1 MSNIL
6 PVLTGIIACVAAYG
20 QHKKYF
26 AVDSRQ
32 ECTRVH
38 LSVDAK
44 AGNYIIQSHKG
55 PELINVFSNEQHGDG
70 LYQLQQ
76 RQIGP
81 VQKIAVEINN
91 DEEQGFTRSIS
102 RRMLGDE
109 TLSPEECLWKVF
121 LSESKP
127 YRLDLDYAV
136 GNANLDL
143 SGLSIEHL
151 NINTGS
157 ADVEISYDQAP
168 NKLVMDTFHVKVDMG
183 SLVVHDISRARS
195 RMIEAEVGFGSLM
208 LDFSERPTVTQLV
221 RGTVGAGS
229 MVILL
234 PDKSVPILV
243 RISDSWLSSIAIPD
257 DFQQVGENIFAN
269 PACSYSKSSPMKFDL
284 DVAMGR
290 IILRE
295 KSSD

>member
-1 MSNIL
+1 MPNIL
-6 PVLTGIIACVAAYG
+6 PVLIGIIGCVAAFG
-20 QHKKYF
+20 QQKKYF

-32 ECTRVH
+32 ECSSVH

-44 AGNYIIQSHKG
+44 SGNYIIQPHKG

-81 VQKIAVEINN
+81 VQKIAVEISN
-91 DEEQGFTRSIS
+91 EEDQGFTRSLS
-102 RRMLGDE
+102 RRMLGNE
-109 TLSPEECLWKVF
+109 NLSAEECLWKVF

-143 SGLSIEHL
+143 SGLAIEHL
-151 NINTGS
+151 DINTGS

-183 SLVVHDISRARS
+183 SLIVHDISRARS
-195 RMIEAEVGFGSLM
+195 RMIDAEVGFGSLL

-229 MVILL
+229 LVILL
-234 PDKSVPILV
+234 PEKSVPVLV

-257 DFQQVGENIFAN
+257 DFQPVGDNVFAN
-269 PACSYSKSSPMKFDL
+269 PACSYSKSNPVKFDL
-284 DVAMGR
+284 DVSMGR